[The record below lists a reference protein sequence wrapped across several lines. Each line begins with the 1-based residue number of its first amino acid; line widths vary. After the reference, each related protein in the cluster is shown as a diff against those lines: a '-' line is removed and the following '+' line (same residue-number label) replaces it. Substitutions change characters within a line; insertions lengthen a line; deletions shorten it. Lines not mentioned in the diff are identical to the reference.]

1 MFSGRKKNPVLKIG
15 IKNDEAAIANAMNLE
30 GYVNYAVPSGI
41 VLFCLA
47 IITESCL
54 VAIELQFGRG
64 LSSGEACS
72 RHSALFDEP
81 IIKTTRAE

>member
-41 VLFCLA
+41 VLFVLPSTPSLA
-47 IITESCL
+47 
-54 VAIELQFGRG
+54 
-64 LSSGEACS
+64 
-72 RHSALFDEP
+72 
-81 IIKTTRAE
+81 